1 MLDYY
6 SMEPVTVIFSIVIV
20 IASVIFHELAHGTMA
35 DYLGDRTARFAGRL
49 TLNPLK
55 HLEWVGSFFVPLL
68 CVITGSGFIIGW
80 AKPVPFNPQ
89 NLKYKRWGP
98 ALVAAAGPLVNII
111 IAIITS
117 IIIKFSIA
125 TASSAFIQMMITVLA
140 INIALA
146 VFNLMPLPPLDGHH
160 ILGAIFPRYQRWSV
174 QFMEKFG
181 IFGLIVV
188 IFILASF
195 ISPVIRFF
203 INLLL

>member
-1 MLDYY
+1 
-6 SMEPVTVIFSIVIV
+6 MEPVTIIFSIIIV
-20 IASVIFHELAHGTMA
+20 IISVMFHELAHGTMA
-35 DYLGDRTARFAGRL
+35 DYLGDRTARMAGRL

-55 HLEWVGSFFVPLL
+55 HLEWTGSFLIPLL
-68 CVITGSGFIIGW
+68 CVVLGSGFIIGW
-80 AKPVPFNPQ
+80 AKPVPFNPH
-89 NLKYKRWGP
+89 NLKHKRWGP
-98 ALVAAAGPLVNII
+98 ALVAFAGPMVNII

-117 IIIKFSIA
+117 VIIKFSLA
-125 TASSAFIQMMITVLA
+125 TASPAFIQMMVTVLA

-160 ILGAIFPRYQRWSV
+160 ILGAIFPKYQRWS
-174 QFMEKFG
+174 EKFMTQFG
-181 IFGLIVV
+181 ILGLIIV